1 MDKQAFSCLVASSG
15 RLKIK
20 HKMFQDRE
28 SKAGGRNALDIC
40 RSKVVLTVGCS
51 RLPVSTLIFELRFA
65 DCLESI
71 SLL

>member
-1 MDKQAFSCLVASSG
+1 MDKQAFSCFVASSG

-40 RSKVVLTVGCS
+40 LKSYSQSVVPDFQC
-51 RLPVSTLIFELRFA
+51 PH
-65 DCLESI
+65 
-71 SLL
+71 

>member
-28 SKAGGRNALDIC
+28 SKAGGRKALDIC
-40 RSKVVLTVGCS
+40 LKSYSPSVVPDFQC
-51 RLPVSTLIFELRFA
+51 PH
-65 DCLESI
+65 
-71 SLL
+71 